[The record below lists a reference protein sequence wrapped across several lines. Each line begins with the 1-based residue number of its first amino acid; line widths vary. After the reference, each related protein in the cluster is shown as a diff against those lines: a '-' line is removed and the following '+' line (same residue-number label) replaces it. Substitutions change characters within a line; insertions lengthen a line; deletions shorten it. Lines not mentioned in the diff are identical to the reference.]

1 MASNSLLNRELKKS
15 IHFNLMKDTHAKL
28 RIACFKNNISM
39 QEFFE
44 EVSQRVALGE
54 SDILDLINDISL
66 KKRNKVLEKFSDSDS
81 SSIFDAIENSNPLN
95 EKSND

>member
-1 MASNSLLNRELKKS
+1 MSNRNLLNLEIKKS

-28 RIACFKNNISM
+28 RIECFKNNISM

-54 SDILDLINDISL
+54 SDILDLIHDISL
-66 KKRNKVLEKFSDSDS
+66 RKRNKVLEKFSDSDS
-81 SSIFDAIENSNPLN
+81 SSIFDAIEDSNPLN